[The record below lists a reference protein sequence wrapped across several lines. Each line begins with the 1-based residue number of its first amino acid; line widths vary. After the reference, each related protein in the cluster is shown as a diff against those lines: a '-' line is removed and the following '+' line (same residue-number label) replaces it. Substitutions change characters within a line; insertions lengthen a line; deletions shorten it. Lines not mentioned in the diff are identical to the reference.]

1 MAKRLWTVNGRADAT
16 FYVFAETED
25 EALDNAQQGDYVT
38 VEFKN
43 VESYYE
49 EASEVEAE

>member
-25 EALDNAQQGDYVT
+25 EALDYVT